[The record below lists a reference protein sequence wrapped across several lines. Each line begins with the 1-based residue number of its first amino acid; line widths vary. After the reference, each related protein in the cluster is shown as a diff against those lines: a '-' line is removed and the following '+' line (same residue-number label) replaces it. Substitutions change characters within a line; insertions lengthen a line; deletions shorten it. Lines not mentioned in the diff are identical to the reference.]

1 MSCIDGALIR
11 NLHTVPV
18 NAGDVWRAYEEGAWT
33 TTNKLWCFRFD
44 EPENV
49 ALYGGTSC
57 TGWYVET
64 GSSGETRPCIV
75 GADGCTKG
83 EITPLCSEPS
93 PPPPSPS
100 LPPPSPPAPPLAPSP
115 PCYDAFEVRV
125 GVKLLMPIG
134 GVGGWHVPAES
145 CAHFEAA
152 PTDCG
157 VWTWTDAD
165 HAEACCVCGGGADGP
180 AAVAAGRAAAGRA
193 AAARSAAVAA
203 AERAAE
209 PTAAAAAHAATAV
222 ATAAA
227 AARAAA
233 AAVPAAR
240 RRSADPGDGGGGARD
255 RERRRLRLRGLRLAL
270 ARYVAEQSGQEISVT
285 KSRCRSSTS
294 TQRPPTRRSMW

>member
-18 NAGDVWRAYEEGAWT
+18 NAGDGLWRAYEEGAWT

-93 PPPPSPS
+93 SPPPSPS

-152 PTDCG
+152 PRTAACG
-157 VWTWTDAD
+157 RGPTPTPLRRA
-165 HAEACCVCGGGADGP
+165 AC
-180 AAVAAGRAAAGRA
+180 AAAG
-193 AAARSAAVAA
+193 
-203 AERAAE
+203 
-209 PTAAAAAHAATAV
+209 
-222 ATAAA
+222 
-227 AARAAA
+227 
-233 AAVPAAR
+233 
-240 RRSADPGDGGGGARD
+240 
-255 RERRRLRLRGLRLAL
+255 
-270 ARYVAEQSGQEISVT
+270 
-285 KSRCRSSTS
+285 
-294 TQRPPTRRSMW
+294 